1 MEAFSRRFLQLVKK
15 LTVPNKGLALLK
27 TQLLHK
33 THTSQIRA
41 LHIHN
46 GYAGTLL
53 PKTPLQLT
61 VKPPPNTLPSPHP
74 LNTSP
79 NKIAISP
86 RTKRTPQNSPQSKT
100 NNPPRFN
107 IHSHQAELR
116 IPLKKRKQLIN
127 IPSAICKLQLRRRK
141 NLLTQTPNFRQILQ
155 SHLPNLNLNPPPS
168 SPFPPLSLP
177 NQSKSFTSLI

>member
-15 LTVPNKGLALLK
+15 LTVPDIGLTLLK

-33 THTSQIRA
+33 THTSQISA

-46 GYAGTLL
+46 SYAGPLL
-53 PKTPLQLT
+53 PKTPLQLP
-61 VKPPPNTLPSPHP
+61 VKPPSNTLPSPHT

-79 NKIAISP
+79 NKITISP

-100 NNPPRFN
+100 NNPTRVN
-107 IHSHQAELR
+107 IHSHQTELR

-127 IPSAICKLQLRRRK
+127 IPSAISKLQLRRRK
-141 NLLTQTPNFRQILQ
+141 NLLAQTPNLRQILQ
-155 SHLPNLNLNPPPS
+155 SHLPNLNLT
-168 SPFPPLSLP
+168 PPLIGSLTLFSLP

>member
-1 MEAFSRRFLQLVKK
+1 MEAFSRRLLQLVKK
-15 LTVPNKGLALLK
+15 LTIPDIGLTPFK
-27 TQLLHK
+27 PQPLHK
-33 THTSQIRA
+33 THTSQISA

-46 GYAGTLL
+46 GYADTLL

-61 VKPPPNTLPSPHP
+61 VKSPPNTLPSPHTP
-74 LNTSP
+74 NTSP
-79 NKIAISP
+79 NKITISP

-107 IHSHQAELR
+107 IHSHQAEPR

-127 IPSAICKLQLRRRK
+127 IPSAISKLQLRRRK
-141 NLLTQTPNFRQILQ
+141 NLLTQTPNLRQILQ
-155 SHLPNLNLNPPPS
+155 SHLPDLNLNPPPS